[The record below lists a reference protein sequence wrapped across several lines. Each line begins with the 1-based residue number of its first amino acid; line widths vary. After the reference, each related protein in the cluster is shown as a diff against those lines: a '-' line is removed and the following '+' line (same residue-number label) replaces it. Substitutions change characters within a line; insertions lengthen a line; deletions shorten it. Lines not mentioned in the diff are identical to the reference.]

1 MVVDEI
7 ARRHGF
13 ALWRSRPRFDSELA
27 EGLIAGQAVVLLKPS
42 TYMNASGYAVRRVFD
57 FYKLNMLDLAVFH
70 DEIELPP
77 ASFRVKL
84 GGSDAGHNG
93 LRSITEVIGPNYR
106 RVRIGVGRPIHK
118 SQVHGYVLD
127 NFTQADQIWLSP
139 MVAAITENIEMLATN
154 QDVNFQNKVH
164 LALQDAGFGN
174 KGNRRP
180 PS

>member
-1 MVVDEI
+1 
-7 ARRHGF
+7 
-13 ALWRSRPRFDSELA
+13 
-27 EGLIAGQAVVLLKPS
+27 
-42 TYMNASGYAVRRVFD
+42 
-57 FYKLNMLDLAVFH
+57 
-70 DEIELPP
+70 
-77 ASFRVKL
+77 
-84 GGSDAGHNG
+84 
-93 LRSITEVIGPNYR
+93 
-106 RVRIGVGRPIHK
+106 
-118 SQVHGYVLD
+118 VHGYVLD